1 MGWTSKV
8 LRARKQPRCI
18 ARSYPSPYGS
28 RQARCEPQRDHV
40 KRKGPLAP
48 TLIPRHWTATR
59 STESCRGS
67 TSRHAFVD
75 EATAL
80 ESFGNAATQKGS
92 NVFDPEHSQLGQ
104 SYRVQTPS
112 LCVRRPLPNE

>member
-67 TSRHAFVD
+67 TSRHALVD
-75 EATAL
+75 EAAVL
-80 ESFGNAATQKGS
+80 GSLRNA
-92 NVFDPEHSQLGQ
+92 FSQ
-104 SYRVQTPS
+104 
-112 LCVRRPLPNE
+112 RRDLASST